1 MGFLLAT
8 VLVSVN
14 TRRNVRRRA
23 GFRGG
28 TNLDASAVLV
38 SSAIRGFG
46 LK

>member
-1 MGFLLAT
+1 MEFLLAT
-8 VLVSVN
+8 VLVVSI

-38 SSAIRGFG
+38 SSAIRGFR